1 MVIQTTPV
9 ELPPTEGLEPKDPES
24 LFAMA
29 VESVNRACDV
39 LKAPAYVKA
48 ILGQP
53 KTELIV
59 NFPVQ
64 MDDGHCKI
72 FKGYRIQH
80 NNVLGPYKGG
90 IRFHPEISLD
100 DGKALATWMTM
111 KSALMR
117 LPYGGAKGGVKINA
131 RELSNNEL
139 MRLTR
144 RFTAALGDTIGPEY
158 DIPAP
163 DVGTNSQIMD
173 WMMDT
178 YLNTH
183 GGVGSQGLR
192 SVVTGKSIACGGS
205 EGREKATGQ
214 GIVYVLQELLPE
226 FAINLEGMRFSV
238 LGFGNVGSNTAV
250 ILQGLGAKLVGVM
263 DHTGAIRT
271 TTADGVID
279 AVDLA
284 KHVAEVGSIKGYLE
298 KKHVRATEVVDA
310 VDAENFYKTPV
321 DVFIPAALERMVN
334 KQVAEWLNCRVL
346 AEGGNGPCTPEADR
360 LLSYRNIAVLP
371 AILCNSGGVTVS
383 YLEWVQNKAGVRWE
397 LERVDAELKKTILN
411 AARRVRLAAH
421 QYGIDMSTAAYVV
434 AIDHIAKAYATR
446 GIFP

>member
-1 MVIQTTPV
+1 MATSNVD
-9 ELPPTEGLEPKDPES
+9 LPPTEALEPQDPDS

-29 VESVNRACDV
+29 VRAVNRACDV
-39 LKAPAYVKA
+39 LKAPPYVKA

-64 MDDGHCKI
+64 LDNGTYKL
-72 FKGYRIQH
+72 FTGYRIQH

-90 IRFHPEISLD
+90 MRYHPEMSLD

-111 KSALMR
+111 KCGLMR
-117 LPYGGAKGGVKINA
+117 LPYGGAKGGVKVNS
-131 RELSNNEL
+131 RELSSAEL

-144 RFTAALGDTIGPEY
+144 RFTAALGDTIGPDY

-163 DVGTNSQIMD
+163 DVGTNAQIMD

-183 GGVGSQGLR
+183 EGVTKQGLR

-226 FAINLEGMRFSV
+226 FSIAIEGMRFSV
-238 LGFGNVGSNTAV
+238 LGFGNVGSNTAI
-250 ILQGLGAKLVGVM
+250 ILQGLGAKLVGIM
-263 DHTGAIRT
+263 DHSGALRATHADGAIDA
-271 TTADGVID
+271 ADV
-279 AVDLA
+279 AR
-284 KHVAEVGSIKGYLE
+284 HVAEHGSIRGYLE
-298 KKHVRATEVVDA
+298 TKHPKVALEA
-310 VDAENFYKTPV
+310 VDAEQFYRTPV
-321 DVFIPAALERMVN
+321 DLFIPAALERMVDR
-334 KQVAEWLNCRVL
+334 QVAEWLNCRVL
-346 AEGGNGPCTPEADR
+346 AEGGNGPCTPEADQ
-360 LLSYRNIAVLP
+360 LLGYRNIAILP
-371 AILCNSGGVTVS
+371 AILCNAGGVTVS
-383 YLEWVQNKAGVRWE
+383 YLEWVQNKGGVRWE
-397 LERVDAELKKTILN
+397 LERVDGELKKTIVN

-421 QYGIDMSTAAYVV
+421 QYSIDMSTAAYVV
-434 AIDHIAKAYATR
+434 AIDYIVKAYANR

>member
-1 MVIQTTPV
+1 MVVQNSSTV
-9 ELPPTEGLEPKDPES
+9 LPAAEALPPKDPES

-29 VESVNRACDV
+29 VEAVNRACDV
-39 LKAPAYVKA
+39 LQCPPYVKA

-53 KTELIV
+53 KNELIV

-64 MDDGHCKI
+64 MDNGTYRV

-90 IRFHPEISLD
+90 IRFHPEMSLD

-111 KSALMR
+111 KCAVMR
-117 LPYGGAKGGVKINA
+117 LPYGGAKGGVKMNP
-131 RELSNNEL
+131 RELSPAEL

-144 RFTAALGDTIGPEY
+144 RFTAALGDTIGPDY

-178 YLNTH
+178 FLNTH
-183 GGVGSQGLR
+183 EGVGKQGLR

-226 FAINLEGMRFSV
+226 FLINMEGMRFSV
-238 LGFGNVGSNTAV
+238 LGFGNVGSNAAV
-250 ILQGLGAKLVGVM
+250 ILQGLGAKLVAVM
-263 DHTGAIRT
+263 DHTGAMRAS
-271 TTADGVID
+271 TADGAID

-284 KHVAEVGSIKGYLE
+284 KHVAETGAIKGYAEKRPNREHLE
-298 KKHVRATEVVDA
+298 IA
-310 VDAENFYKTPV
+310 DAENFYKTPV

-334 KQVAEWLNCRVL
+334 RHVAEWLNCRVL
-346 AEGGNGPCTPEADR
+346 AEGGNGPCTPEADQ
-360 LLSYRNIAVLP
+360 LLGYRNIAVLP
-371 AILCNSGGVTVS
+371 AILCNAGGVTVS

-397 LERVDAELKKTILN
+397 LERVDAELKKTISN

-421 QYGIDMSTAAYVV
+421 QYAIDMGTAAYVV
-434 AIDHIAKAYATR
+434 AIDHIAKAYVQR